1 MTDKN
6 SPKHTSIVI
15 DNRKRLVINGVINIE
30 GFDDGEVT
38 LIINEGKINVE
49 GSELK
54 IESLTKESGEIIITG
69 DINGVFYSRQKL
81 SSGLLSKIF
90 G

>member
-6 SPKHTSIVI
+6 YPKHTSIVI

>member
-1 MTDKN
+1 MTEKGY
-6 SPKHTSIVI
+6 PKHTSIVI
-15 DNRKRLVINGVINIE
+15 ENRKKLVINGVINIE

-49 GSELK
+49 GGELK

-69 DINGVFYSRQKL
+69 DINGVFYSKQKL
-81 SSGLLSKIF
+81 SAGLLSKIF

>member
-1 MTDKN
+1 MADKN
-6 SPKHTSIVI
+6 YPKHTSVVI
-15 DNRKRLVINGVINIE
+15 DNRKSLIINGVINIE

-49 GSELK
+49 GSKLK

-69 DINGVFYSRQKL
+69 DISGVFYSGQKL